1 MTRKYTKDNPLQTAE
16 LKQIRRDEL
25 RREVM
30 KGVAQIRGG
39 QGVVYDSAEELAE
52 AVIARG
58 NAKLKAKETSKN
70 LP

>member
-1 MTRKYTKDNPLQTAE
+1 MTRKYNKDNPLLRAE

-25 RREVM
+25 RGEVM
-30 KGVAQIRGG
+30 KGVTQIRGG
-39 QGVVYDSAEELAE
+39 QGVVSDSAEELAE

-58 NAKLKAKETSKN
+58 NARLKAKETSEN